1 MGVDIYFFIEVKD
14 SDGSWHLVKWYSD
27 GHFDDKAPTE
37 WDIEK
42 SVEIDGKKM
51 VEKYEFWPG
60 LSWRDEIG
68 WARHWDSLHTSDGLP
83 DDVSEELDAM
93 LKQYGEKEKEHHVKM
108 FGAEDP
114 NFDYKRKYGYIYL
127 DEMYE
132 HCSTKFEEWKGN
144 LKKRV
149 RDKQLD
155 EINKRIDN
163 LEKISLGKTDKPY
176 KMKKVEEEYE
186 DTVEYYFEDA
196 LEDILS
202 LKRETN
208 EVYFKACQFTD
219 NNWFESKNVRVIYYF
234 S

>member
-14 SDGSWHLVKWYSD
+14 SDGNWHLVKWYSD

-68 WARHWDSLHTSDGLP
+68 WARHWNSLHLSDGLP

-93 LKQYGEKEKEHHVKM
+93 LKQYGEKEREHHVKM
-108 FGAEDP
+108 FGEEDT

-132 HCSTKFEEWKGN
+132 HCSTKFEEWKDN

-163 LEKISLGKTDKPY
+163 LEKISLGKSDKPF
-176 KMKKVEEEYE
+176 KMKKVDEEYE

-208 EVYFKACQFTD
+208 EVYLKACQFTD
-219 NNWFESKNVRVIYYF
+219 NKWFESKNVRVIYYF